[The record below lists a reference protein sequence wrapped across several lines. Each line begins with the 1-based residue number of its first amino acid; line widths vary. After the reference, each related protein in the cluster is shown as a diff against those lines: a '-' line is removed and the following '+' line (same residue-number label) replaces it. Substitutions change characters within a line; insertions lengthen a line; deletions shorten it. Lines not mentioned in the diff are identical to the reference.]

1 MGQLDLNIAEAQRT
15 IVKGTLMLRM
25 QDRLQNKESDR
36 DKIRERDRLNAL
48 LTNNI
53 NTLVREERRSTL
65 NLEQVRRPDAA
76 GFNTSS

>member
-36 DKIRERDRLNAL
+36 DKIRERDRSNAL
-48 LTNNI
+48 LANI
-53 NTLVREERRSTL
+53 IDTLVRQERKSTF
-65 NLEQVRRPDAA
+65 NLKQVRRLGAA
-76 GFNTSS
+76 AFGAPS